1 MESISASTLKSV
13 KECLFGLQKQ
23 ANAINDGVVV
33 AVCKELMRHGYA
45 SFNDADEVQEA
56 LHELL
61 NKVLASDATVDETV
75 MMLIC
80 GPQSVA
86 NLQATGPKT
95 LYIDKPSTES
105 PKWIFRINMLGED
118 AVVEHEGE
126 VGSQPIPVQKPAVS
140 PDEVTSPNDDFQTR
154 ADKIRDAIMPMVPDA
169 VKTEVS
175 DPYAQALCC
184 AEYFYGYNK

>member
-33 AVCKELMRHGYA
+33 AVCKELMKNGYT
-45 SFNDADEVQEA
+45 SFNSSDEVQEA

-61 NKVLASDATVDETV
+61 NKVLAADAMVDETV

-86 NLQATGPKT
+86 NLKATGPKT

-105 PKWIFRINMLGED
+105 PKWIFRINMLGDD

-175 DPYAQALCC
+175 DTYAQALCC
-184 AEYFYGYNK
+184 AEYFYGYSK